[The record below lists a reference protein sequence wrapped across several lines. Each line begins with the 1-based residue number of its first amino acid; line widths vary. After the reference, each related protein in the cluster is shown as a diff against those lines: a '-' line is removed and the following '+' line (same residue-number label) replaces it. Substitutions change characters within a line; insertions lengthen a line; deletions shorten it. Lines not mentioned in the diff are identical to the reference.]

1 MTESE
6 EKRDIAVLL
15 EESRVFYPPEEI
27 VKNSNVRK
35 WMDEHGIKDYDELL
49 ERAKDIEWF
58 WGEVAKEVVNWYEP
72 PKKVLEWNPPYS
84 EWFVGAKYNIVH
96 DALDK
101 HIGTPREN
109 KVAYYFEGEPGDT
122 RKLTYKDLY
131 IQVNKLANAL
141 KQLGVKKGDRV
152 GIYLPMIPE
161 LPIAMLACAKIGAIH
176 SVVFSGFSALAFRER
191 INDCKA
197 KVVITCDSFYRR
209 GKTVPLKKQTDEAL
223 EDAPSVEHCIVFKR
237 TGEEIPWNDERDI
250 WWHEIVKDQPEE
262 CETEKMDAND
272 PLFILYTSG
281 TTGKPKGVMHR
292 HGGYAVGV
300 ATTLKW
306 VFDIKD
312 DDIWWCA
319 ADVGWITG
327 HSYIVYGP
335 LILGATS
342 VMYEGAPNYPNPDR
356 WWEIIEKYKVTI
368 LYTSPTSIRLFMRY
382 GEEWVKKHDLSS
394 LRLLGSVGE
403 PINPEAWMW
412 YYKHIGGERCPIMD
426 TWWQTETGHFMITP
440 LPITPLKPG
449 SATKP
454 FPGIQAEVFNEEG
467 KPVENAG
474 GNLVILKPWPGML
487 KGFYGDPERYRK
499 TYWSK
504 YPNVYLAGDVARKDE
519 DGYFWIQGRADDVLN
534 VSGHRIGNAEVESAL
549 VSHEKVAE
557 AAVIG
562 KPHELK
568 GECIVAYVVLKE
580 GVEPSDELREELRE
594 HVAKEMGK
602 IARPDEIWFVND
614 LPKTR
619 SGKIMRRVI
628 RAKALG
634 QDVGDVSTLA
644 NPEAV
649 EEITRAK

>member
-101 HIGTPREN
+101 HMGTPREN

-122 RKLTYKDLY
+122 RKLTYRDLY

-487 KGFYGDPERYRK
+487 KGFYGDPERYQR